1 MKLVRDYIPQIIEES
16 GRTCTYHVSTRD
28 EYEMW
33 LFEKM
38 KEEMQEFIDSPSY
51 EEAADIYE
59 VFRSFCGLYQLELDG
74 VESVATDKRE
84 RRGGFSQRI
93 ILDSVDSPDTVPTVE
108 P

>member
-1 MKLVRDYIPQIIEES
+1 MKLVRDCIPQIIEES
-16 GRTCTYHVSTRD
+16 GRVCVYHVSTRD

-38 KEEMQEFIDSPSY
+38 KEEMQEFIDSPCY

-59 VFRSFCGLYQLELDG
+59 VFRSFCDLHQLELAG
-74 VESVATDKRE
+74 VESVAADKRE
-84 RRGGFSQRI
+84 QRGGFSQRI